1 MVCGITGSVVA
12 WDSDGAYGAVLIGL
26 DLIADGVGGVCTF
39 EVKGVDPIVGFVSG
53 FTLVVGLLV
62 PWYCG
67 VGREGGF
74 GRRMRSSS
82 CLSKVI
88 STLWRDSFN
97 LS

>member
-12 WDSDGAYGAVLIGL
+12 WDIDCAYGAVLIGL
-26 DLIADGVGGVCTF
+26 VLIADGVGGGCTF

-53 FTLVVGLLV
+53 LTLVVGLLV

-67 VGREGGF
+67 VGRGGGF

-88 STLWRDSFN
+88 SSL
-97 LS
+97 